1 MYVIRARYTV
11 AAIRRSNFVEWFDRG
26 QHADRPVGY
35 LGGMLLNSLGAPS
48 SWSVIAEWDTR
59 ETALDYYG
67 GPGWA
72 KFEEA
77 VPTLS
82 VSTPVGSNEAHE
94 ELCRAGDST
103 GATVVSLTD
112 WELDPGTTNA
122 TSFEDTM
129 AGLVD
134 LRAGISAP
142 GAAARLLRYLG
153 NPTKYLTIESAST
166 EAVLRGG
173 GPSLQVLPL
182 VSAHPWSMFGSRPPN
197 VEYFAVLRQV

>member
-11 AAIRRSNFVEWFDRG
+11 AATRRSNFVEWFDRG
-26 QHADRPVGY
+26 QDADRPVGY

-112 WELDPGTTNA
+112 WELDPSSTNA

-129 AGLVD
+129 AGLVG
-134 LRAGISAP
+134 LRSRLSVP
-142 GAAARLLRYLG
+142 GASASSLRYLG
-153 NPTKYLTIESAST
+153 NPTKYLTIETAANVQSLRRPDPT
-166 EAVLRGG
+166 VEAT
-173 GPSLQVLPL
+173 PL
-182 VSAHPWSMFGSRPPN
+182 IDAHPWSMFGSRAPT
-197 VEYFAVLRQV
+197 VEFFAVLRQV